1 MSLKDL
7 EKFLN
12 KIKQLNQIAELINN
26 SPEKK
31 EELVQCKNH
40 NEVIQLTKSWG
51 FDIGTRWGED

>member
-1 MSLKDL
+1 MALKDL

>member
-1 MSLKDL
+1 MALKDL

-40 NEVIQLTKSWG
+40 NEVILLTKSWG
-51 FDIGTRWGED
+51 FDIGKRWGED